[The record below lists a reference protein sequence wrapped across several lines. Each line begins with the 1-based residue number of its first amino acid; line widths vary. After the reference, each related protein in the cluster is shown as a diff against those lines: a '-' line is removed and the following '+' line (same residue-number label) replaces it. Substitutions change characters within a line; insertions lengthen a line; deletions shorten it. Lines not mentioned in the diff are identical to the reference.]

1 MVYEIDTNPLAQH
14 KHFIARVEMDEFF
27 GVDNEEEFKDW
38 FEELVEKLDMNLLS
52 GPHVVYVDRPGLRGW
67 TGVCIIE
74 TSHIAIHVWDEKD
87 PILAQLDVYTCGDMN
102 VGVILDMLETFMPS
116 RVDFLVLDRE
126 YALDELES
134 MSYVY
139 GADGEEADD
148 QDLL

>member
-1 MVYEIDTNPLAQH
+1 MASDINANPLAQH
-14 KHFIARVEMDEFF
+14 KHFIARVEMESFF
-27 GVDNEEEFKDW
+27 EADSAETFREW
-38 FEELVEKLDMNLLS
+38 FEELIERLDMNLLH

-74 TSHIAIHVWDEKD
+74 TSHIAIHVWDEMD

-102 VGVILDMLETFMPS
+102 TGVILDMLDRFDPY

-139 GADGEEADD
+139 GGDGEPLEDE
-148 QDLL
+148 DLL